1 MEVEDGVF
9 GVVVLIFEEDGG
21 DAFAVLV
28 GEVEIDSF
36 EEVAVEGLFFGAEM
50 GEIVSEL
57 FGVDDAFPGSFVE
70 FGHKVIDIFI
80 EQIIMEVDMI
90 KNSTKKG

>member
-1 MEVEDGVF
+1 MKLHTILCLVTM
-9 GVVVLIFEEDGG
+9 LLANAH
-21 DAFAVLV
+21 AFA
-28 GEVEIDSF
+28 EIDSF

-50 GEIVSEL
+50 GEIVEEL

>member
-50 GEIVSEL
+50 GEIV
-57 FGVDDAFPGSFVE
+57 
-70 FGHKVIDIFI
+70 
-80 EQIIMEVDMI
+80 
-90 KNSTKKG
+90 